1 MVVALKTR
9 RRSALKVLRYVAT
22 GVLVVAALAA
32 ARHGWRI
39 YMTSPWTR
47 DGMVRVQVANVAPQ
61 ISGQIV
67 EVRAHD
73 NEHVHK
79 GDVLYVIEKFD
90 FEVALDNAKATI
102 LNREADLAVKKA
114 QNARRVA
121 LTTLSTS
128 IEEKQVF
135 DGNAKMA
142 EAAYASAKAALLQAE
157 INLQRTE
164 VRSPVDGYVTNLLMR
179 VGDFARAGTP
189 NLSVIDEHSHWIDA
203 YFEETKLANIHVGDP
218 VEATLLG
225 FQAPINGRIESI
237 TGGISAANAASSTQ
251 GLPNVDPIFTWV
263 RPGSARCA
271 AYRRNDLQR
280 FRCWREAGSSTEAR
294 SGNLQPAHKP
304 TWVKP
309 MRAPRDIDLG
319 GVLVDPFV
327 RYLFLAFVI
336 VIAVRFVVGRF
347 GLRSM
352 FANPPLAEAALYVCI
367 LASLIAFWI

>member
-1 MVVALKTR
+1 MIVALTR
-9 RRSALKVLRYVAT
+9 KRRLAVNLLRYLAT
-22 GVLVVAALAA
+22 GVLVIAALVAA
-32 ARHGWRI
+32 RYGWRV
-39 YMTSPWTR
+39 YVTSPWTR

-67 EVRAHD
+67 ELRTRD
-73 NEHVHK
+73 NQHVHK

-90 FEVALDNAKATI
+90 FEVALENARATI
-102 LNREADLAVKKA
+102 LTREADLEVKKA
-114 QNARRVA
+114 QNARRAV

-142 EAAYASAKAALLQAE
+142 EAALAGARAALSQAE

-179 VGDFARAGTP
+179 VGDFARAGSP

-225 FQAPINGRIESI
+225 FQDPIRGRIESI

-251 GLPNVDPIFTWV
+251 GLPNVDPVFTWV
-263 RPGSARCA
+263 RLA
-271 AYRRNDLQR
+271 QR
-280 FRCWREAGSSTEAR
+280 IPVRISIERVPPDVPLVAGMTCSIS
-294 SGNLQPAHKP
+294 
-304 TWVKP
+304 
-309 MRAPRDIDLG
+309 
-319 GVLVDPFV
+319 
-327 RYLFLAFVI
+327 
-336 VIAVRFVVGRF
+336 VVGGKGMPVAGRDR
-347 GLRSM
+347 GLFYR
-352 FANPPLAEAALYVCI
+352 LE
-367 LASLIAFWI
+367 SLL

>member
-1 MVVALKTR
+1 MVAALKTKR
-9 RRSALKVLRYVAT
+9 RLTVKVLRYGAT
-22 GVLVVAALAA
+22 AALVVAAFVA
-32 ARHGWRI
+32 ARHGWLI
-39 YMTSPWTR
+39 YMASPWTR

-114 QNARRVA
+114 QNARRA
-121 LTTLSTS
+121 ELTTLSTS
-128 IEEKQVF
+128 IEEKQVY

-142 EAAYASAKAALLQAE
+142 DAALASAKAALSQAE

-179 VGDFARAGTP
+179 VGDFARAGTS
-189 NLSVIDEHSHWIDA
+189 NLSVIDEHSYWIDA
-203 YFEETKLANIHVGDP
+203 YFEETKLANVHVGDP

-225 FQAPINGRIESI
+225 FQTPINGKVESI
-237 TGGISAANAASSTQ
+237 TGGISAANAANSTQ

-263 RPGSARCA
+263 RLAQRIPVRIRIEQVPPEVPLVAGMTCSVGVVA
-271 AYRRNDLQR
+271 AKGMPVAMRDRGLSYRLQ
-280 FRCWREAGSSTEAR
+280 
-294 SGNLQPAHKP
+294 NL
-304 TWVKP
+304 
-309 MRAPRDIDLG
+309 L
-319 GVLVDPFV
+319 
-327 RYLFLAFVI
+327 
-336 VIAVRFVVGRF
+336 
-347 GLRSM
+347 
-352 FANPPLAEAALYVCI
+352 
-367 LASLIAFWI
+367 

>member
-1 MVVALKTR
+1 MIGALKTR
-9 RRSALKVLRYVAT
+9 RRSTFEVLRYVAT
-22 GVLVVAALAA
+22 GVLVVAALIA

-47 DGMVRVQVANVAPQ
+47 DGTVRVQVANVAPQ

-67 EVRAHD
+67 DVRTHD

-102 LNREADLAVKKA
+102 LNREADLAVKNA

-142 EAAYASAKAALLQAE
+142 EAALASAKAGLSQAE

-179 VGDFARAGTP
+179 VGDSARAGTP
-189 NLSVIDEHSHWIDA
+189 NVSVIDEHSYWIDA
-203 YFEETKLANIHVGDP
+203 YFEETKIANIRVGED

-225 FQAPINGRIESI
+225 YEMPIKGRIESI

-251 GLPNVDPIFTWV
+251 GLPNVDPVFTWV
-263 RPGSARCA
+263 RLA
-271 AYRRNDLQR
+271 QR
-280 FRCWREAGSSTEAR
+280 IPVRIRVDQVPQGVPLIAGMTCSVS
-294 SGNLQPAHKP
+294 
-304 TWVKP
+304 
-309 MRAPRDIDLG
+309 
-319 GVLVDPFV
+319 
-327 RYLFLAFVI
+327 
-336 VIAVRFVVGRF
+336 VVGGKQAPAPKQDQGIFNR
-347 GLRSM
+347 
-352 FANPPLAEAALYVCI
+352 
-367 LASLIAFWI
+367 LISRLG

>member
-9 RRSALKVLRYVAT
+9 RRSTLKALRYVAT
-22 GVLVVAALAA
+22 GVLVVAALVAV
-32 ARHGWRI
+32 RHGWWI
-39 YMTSPWTR
+39 YITSPWTR

-67 EVRAHD
+67 EVRTYD
-73 NEHVHK
+73 NQHVHK

-90 FEVALDNAKATI
+90 FAVALDNAKATI

-114 QNARRVA
+114 QNARRAA
-121 LTTLSTS
+121 LTTLSAS
-128 IEEKQVF
+128 IEEKQQF

-142 EAAYASAKAALLQAE
+142 EAALASAKAGLSQAE

-189 NLSVIDEHSHWIDA
+189 NLSVIDENSYWIDA

-225 FQAPINGRIESI
+225 FQDPIKGRIESI

-263 RPGSARCA
+263 RLA
-271 AYRRNDLQR
+271 QR
-280 FRCWREAGSSTEAR
+280 IPVRIRIEQVPPDVPLIAGMTCSIS
-294 SGNLQPAHKP
+294 
-304 TWVKP
+304 
-309 MRAPRDIDLG
+309 
-319 GVLVDPFV
+319 
-327 RYLFLAFVI
+327 
-336 VIAVRFVVGRF
+336 VVGAQGMPVAKRDPGPF
-347 GLRSM
+347 HRLE
-352 FANPPLAEAALYVCI
+352 NLL
-367 LASLIAFWI
+367 

>member
-1 MVVALKTR
+1 MSIALATR
-9 RRSALKVLRYVAT
+9 RRSAVNLLRYLAT
-22 GVLVVAALAA
+22 GVLVVAALVA
-32 ARHGWRI
+32 ARYGWRV
-39 YMTSPWTR
+39 YVTSPWTR

-67 EVRAHD
+67 EVRTYD
-73 NEHVHK
+73 NQHVQK
-79 GDVLYVIEKFD
+79 GDILYVIEKFD

-102 LNREADLAVKKA
+102 LNKEADLEVKKA
-114 QNARRVA
+114 QNARRAA

-142 EAAYASAKAALLQAE
+142 EATLASAKAGLAQAE

-179 VGDFARAGTP
+179 VGDSARAGTP

-203 YFEETKLANIHVGDP
+203 YFEETKLAGIHVGDP

-225 FQAPINGRIESI
+225 YQAPISGRIESI

-263 RPGSARCA
+263 RLA
-271 AYRRNDLQR
+271 QR
-280 FRCWREAGSSTEAR
+280 IPVRIRIEQVPPDVPLVAGMTCSVS
-294 SGNLQPAHKP
+294 
-304 TWVKP
+304 
-309 MRAPRDIDLG
+309 
-319 GVLVDPFV
+319 
-327 RYLFLAFVI
+327 
-336 VIAVRFVVGRF
+336 VVGGKQAPAPKRDQGIF
-347 GLRSM
+347 DRLMSGLG
-352 FANPPLAEAALYVCI
+352 
-367 LASLIAFWI
+367 

>member
-1 MVVALKTR
+1 MVVALKRR
-9 RRSALKVLRYVAT
+9 RRSAFKVLRYVAT

-32 ARHGWRI
+32 ARHSWLI
-39 YMTSPWTR
+39 YVTSPWTR

-67 EVRAHD
+67 EVRAYD
-73 NEHVHK
+73 NQHVHK

-102 LNREADLAVKKA
+102 LNREADLAVKNA
-114 QNARRVA
+114 QNARRA
-121 LTTLSTS
+121 ILTTLSTS

-142 EAAYASAKAALLQAE
+142 EAALASAKAALSQAQ

-179 VGDFARAGTP
+179 VGDFARAGAA
-189 NLSVIDEHSHWIDA
+189 NLSVIDEHSYWIDA

-225 FQAPINGRIESI
+225 FQAPINGKVESI

-263 RPGSARCA
+263 RLA
-271 AYRRNDLQR
+271 QR
-280 FRCWREAGSSTEAR
+280 IPVRIRIEQVPPEVSLVAGMTCSVS
-294 SGNLQPAHKP
+294 
-304 TWVKP
+304 
-309 MRAPRDIDLG
+309 
-319 GVLVDPFV
+319 
-327 RYLFLAFVI
+327 
-336 VIAVRFVVGRF
+336 VVGGKVMPVAGRDR
-347 GLRSM
+347 GLFYR
-352 FANPPLAEAALYVCI
+352 LV
-367 LASLIAFWI
+367 SLP